1 MYVQCIVH
9 LHYIAVLLCK
19 HLQFTD
25 VFTIITTKGQSVGY
39 DSCSTVPGVYDSK
52 QTESEAATV
61 SGVYGVSKQTSSL
74 GNTL

>member
-9 LHYIAVLLCK
+9 LHYIAMLLCK
-19 HLQFTD
+19 HLQFTN
-25 VFTIITTKGQSVGY
+25 VLTTKGQSVGY